1 MGARSFTNL
10 GFEEKLFKAAGKLG
24 FLEDRTH
31 RMLKDEEVARIADT
45 YHVWRGT
52 KEATYEDV
60 PGFCKAATAEEIAKS
75 DYVLTPGR
83 YCGSE
88 AVVDDGEPF
97 AEKFARLRAQ
107 LAEQFEESARLQ
119 AVIEGSLSTLEQ
131 RP

>member
-1 MGARSFTNL
+1 MEARSFINL
-10 GFEEKLFKAAGKLG
+10 GFEEKLFKPAGKLG

-97 AEKFARLRAQ
+97 AEKFAQ

-119 AVIEGSLSTLEQ
+119 DEIESNLATLGGT
-131 RP
+131 P